1 MSRYVI
7 CILCI
12 LAVAVGCD
20 KKATWTT
27 ESGLQ
32 VIEIVEGEG
41 SSPKEGDIISI
52 NYTGWYLDG
61 DEFDSTSRLGHPR
74 KFRLGKDKLLP
85 GLEEGVAS
93 MRRGGKRIF
102 ILPPELAFGAE
113 GRPGVVPSDA
123 WVKFE
128 VEMVE
133 IEPGLPHRLPWNEA
147 GMEFY
152 TTKSGLQ
159 FVDFFT
165 GEGEFPELGSTVVI
179 HYSGYLDDATLFD
192 SSYLRGRPVEFDLSE
207 DRLIRGFVEGLLTMR
222 VGGMRKLVVPPFLGY
237 GEDGFGKE
245 VPPNATLIYDIELLE
260 VK

>member
-1 MSRYVI
+1 MRNLTI
-7 CILCI
+7 CILCFFA
-12 LAVAVGCD
+12 LATACD
-20 KKATWTT
+20 KKSEWTT

-32 VIEIVEGEG
+32 VIELAEGDG
-41 SSPKEGDIISI
+41 ASPKKGDIISL

-61 DEFDSTSRLGHPR
+61 DEFDSTSKLGHPR
-74 KFRLGKDKLLP
+74 KFRLGTDTLLP
-85 GLEEGVAS
+85 GLEEGVYS
-93 MRRGGKRIF
+93 MRRGAKRIF

-113 GRPGVVPSDA
+113 GRPGVVPRDA

-133 IEPGLPHRLPWNEA
+133 IEAGQPLPLPWNEA

-159 FVDFFT
+159 FVDFLT
-165 GEGEFPELGSTVVI
+165 GDGEFPELGSTVVI

-192 SSYLRGRPVEFDLSE
+192 SSSLRGRPVEFELTE
-207 DRLIRGFVEGLLTMR
+207 DWLIRGLVEGLLTMR
-222 VGGMRKLVVPPFLGY
+222 AGGKRKLVIPPFLGY
-237 GEDGFGKE
+237 GEDGFGKK

-260 VK
+260 VR

>member
-1 MSRYVI
+1 
-7 CILCI
+7 
-12 LAVAVGCD
+12 
-20 KKATWTT
+20 
-27 ESGLQ
+27 
-32 VIEIVEGEG
+32 
-41 SSPKEGDIISI
+41 
-52 NYTGWYLDG
+52 
-61 DEFDSTSRLGHPR
+61 
-74 KFRLGKDKLLP
+74 
-85 GLEEGVAS
+85 
-93 MRRGGKRIF
+93 
-102 ILPPELAFGAE
+102 
-113 GRPGVVPSDA
+113 
-123 WVKFE
+123 
-128 VEMVE
+128 
-133 IEPGLPHRLPWNEA
+133 
-147 GMEFY
+147 MEFY